1 MEHQHAVTLI
11 TVLLAIV
18 FAHNLMEANSTLFV
32 VSSVATLSLSQI
44 CSKIPGLFPKQIAVC
59 EECPKVFNCIREGYR
74 LGAEECQFQFR
85 KDRWN
90 CTLLGQKSIFDDK
103 AIPGTK
109 EAAYAQA
116 ITSAGVVYAITRAC
130 TMGNLSECDCDR
142 RKWGQ
147 RSSKGWMWGGCS
159 VDMSFGMEMADK
171 FVNGRHKTKDAI
183 FFMDKHNNKAGR
195 QVLRENLVFECK
207 CHGISAS
214 CTTRTCWKALPSIR
228 HIGHKLK
235 EYYSAAVRVK
245 PSMIDSPGGQ
255 KPGRLAPISEDSEK
269 PKSNRLVYLNVS
281 DMHMYCARDVRL
293 RIPGTQDR
301 ICKKTSQGVGSC
313 ADLCCERGHDTH
325 NFTEVSQ
332 CKCKFQWCC
341 EVKCQECVETVVK
354 YTCK

>member
-1 MEHQHAVTLI
+1 M
-11 TVLLAIV
+11 
-18 FAHNLMEANSTLFV
+18 
-32 VSSVATLSLSQI
+32 
-44 CSKIPGLFPKQIAVC
+44 
-59 EECPKVFNCIREGYR
+59 
-74 LGAEECQFQFR
+74 
-85 KDRWN
+85 
-90 CTLLGQKSIFDDK
+90 
-103 AIPGTK
+103 
-109 EAAYAQA
+109 
-116 ITSAGVVYAITRAC
+116 
-130 TMGNLSECDCDR
+130 
-142 RKWGQ
+142 
-147 RSSKGWMWGGCS
+147 
-159 VDMSFGMEMADK
+159 
-171 FVNGRHKTKDAI
+171 
-183 FFMDKHNNKAGR
+183 
-195 QVLRENLVFECK
+195 VFECK

-255 KPGRLAPISEDSEK
+255 KPGRLAPMSEDSEK

-301 ICKKTSQGVGSC
+301 ICNKTSKGVGSC